1 MSDAVTKTVAPLRR
15 KANPING
22 KHTNGVTIDG
32 IFDDHNR
39 QIGPINSQM
48 EDIAQKTDD
57 GGGGEWTS
65 KASFM
70 TWTMHDII
78 YVARHHWIPCL
89 FAAGVMFFTV
99 VEYTFQMTP
108 ASSQPFDLGFV
119 ATRYLHSILASSPN
133 LNTVL
138 AALNT
143 VNTSFMTLSSNSSHY
158 DIHMQQRETS

>member
-15 KANPING
+15 KSNPING
-22 KHTNGVTIDG
+22 KHINGVTIDG
-32 IFDDHNR
+32 I
-39 QIGPINSQM
+39 GSINSQM
-48 EDIAQKTDD
+48 ENIAKKTDD
-57 GGGGEWTS
+57 GGGGEGEWTS

-70 TWTMHDII
+70 TWTMHDIV

-89 FAAGVMFFTV
+89 FAAGVLFFTV

-119 ATRYLHSILASSPN
+119 ATRSLHSILASSPN

-143 VNTSFMTLSSNSSHY
+143 VSTYLMTILKFLMPPSPYN
-158 DIHMQQRETS
+158 IHMQQRETG